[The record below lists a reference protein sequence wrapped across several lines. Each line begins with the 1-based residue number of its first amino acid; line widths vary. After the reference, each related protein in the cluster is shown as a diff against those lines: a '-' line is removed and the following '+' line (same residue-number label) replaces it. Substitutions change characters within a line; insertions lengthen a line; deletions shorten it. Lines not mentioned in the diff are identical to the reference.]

1 MPMTPETRTR
11 TAPADKAC
19 VDAVEVARA
28 AAVDTAGEAW
38 VGEHLGFEAEEER
51 VGTHRFASLQPGY
64 RGWHWAVTVARASRG
79 KTVTVDEVCLL
90 PGGEALLAPSWVPYE
105 QRLQPGDL
113 GVGDVLPTA
122 ADDPRL
128 EPGYT
133 GLGAHHNGEPDDE
146 REVARELG
154 LGRERVLSL
163 IGIDD
168 AADRWL
174 NGPGGPRA
182 PIAEAAPAHCA
193 TCGFLVRVAG
203 LLGQAFGVCANEYS
217 PSDGR
222 VVTFDH
228 GCGAHSQ
235 VAVASLANMAA
246 GHVIDEVGYD
256 ELGER

>member
-1 MPMTPETRTR
+1 MTPETRTR

-51 VGTHRFASLQPGY
+51 VGTHRFASLQPG
-64 RGWHWAVTVARASRG
+64 
-79 KTVTVDEVCLL
+79 
-90 PGGEALLAPSWVPYE
+90 
-105 QRLQPGDL
+105 DL

-133 GLGAHHNGEPDDE
+133 GLGVDHNGEPDDE

-182 PIAEAAPAHCA
+182 PIAEAAPAYCA

-235 VAVASLANMAA
+235 VAVASLANMPA

-256 ELGER
+256 ELGQR

>member
-1 MPMTPETRTR
+1 MTPETRTR
-11 TAPADKAC
+11 TVVADKTC

-28 AAVDTAGEAW
+28 AAVAVAGEEW
-38 VGEHLGFEAEEER
+38 VGEHLGFEPEEER
-51 VGTHRFASLQPGY
+51 VGTHRFASRQPGY

-79 KTVTVDEVCLL
+79 KAATVDEVCLL
-90 PGGEALLAPSWVPYE
+90 PGGEALLAPAWVPYE

-122 ADDPRL
+122 PDDPRL

-133 GLGAHHNGEPDDE
+133 GLGGRHNGEPDDE
-146 REVARELG
+146 RETARELG

-182 PIAEAAPAHCA
+182 PIAEAAPAHCT

-256 ELGER
+256 ELGQR